1 MFLFGKGPNIH
12 VIDIFRN
19 YLSKLNFNCVSS
31 TDFDVQK
38 RITKNVNEQDICF
51 IFTYS
56 NLTKSMLEIYD
67 DIKNRNTV
75 LIIATSNVESPL
87 FINSDYNFLI
97 KNNEKILEDQTSSII
112 SFLTIVMQILYLINY
127 SK

>member
-1 MFLFGKGPNIH
+1 
-12 VIDIFRN
+12 
-19 YLSKLNFNCVSS
+19 
-31 TDFDVQK
+31 
-38 RITKNVNEQDICF
+38 
-51 IFTYS
+51 
-56 NLTKSMLEIYD
+56 MLEIYD